1 MDPSRQK
8 VRLFTAL
15 ALIAAAVPARVWA
28 ADSRAFDIDHV
39 RAAISGS
46 DFLGVEGAGRR
57 KAGMFRLSLGYTYTD
72 SPLTRVYSDGR
83 RETLIGGRHVLEL
96 SGAVQIA
103 SFIGLAVAFPVLMQ
117 ATGTEGGQGFAIGDL
132 RITPRFDMVN
142 RRNGGLALLAEVRLP
157 TGNSDRFFGEG
168 AVTFEPRVVAE
179 VYLADGV
186 VRLGFNAGVRV
197 RKTHT
202 FGDLAVGNEVFGKI
216 ALAVVPKPW
225 ISAGIELHGDSAM
238 DSRFGQ
244 RQVSPVE
251 ALLSLGGGAR
261 GVRATA
267 GAGLGVVDG
276 WGAPRVRAM
285 LTVEYRREPPAKKPR
300 PAPVVPRPATIPPCV
315 EPSLFP
321 YDEEEEEAI
330 EEEVEEEGG
339 VRFIGGRIELA
350 DPIFFEN
357 NHARVRNQ
365 FRQELQG
372 LAEVLQRRT
381 EVGKVWIE
389 GHADATG
396 PEHWNIELSR
406 LRARAVARYLE
417 AHGVPADRL
426 EPVGFGEAKPLIPT
440 KHGVANEKNRRV
452 HFYTDLAPQP
462 SAPLS
467 SR

>member
-15 ALIAAAVPARVWA
+15 ALVAAVAPARVLA
-28 ADSRAFDIDHV
+28 ADSRAFDLDHV
-39 RAAISGS
+39 KAAISGS
-46 DFLGVEGAGRR
+46 DFLGTEGAGRR
-57 KAGMFRLSLGYTYTD
+57 KAGMFRLALGYTYTD
-72 SPLTRVYSDGR
+72 SPLTRIHSDGP
-83 RETLIGGRHVLEL
+83 RETLIGGRHVLDI
-96 SGAVQIA
+96 SGGVQIA

-117 ATGTEGGQGFAIGDL
+117 STGTEGAGGPAIGDL
-132 RITPRFDMVN
+132 RIAPRFDMVN
-142 RRNGGLALLAEVRLP
+142 RRNVGLALLAEVRLP
-157 TGNSDRFFGEG
+157 TGNSDRFVGEG
-168 AVTFEPRVVAE
+168 AVTFEPRLATE
-179 VYLADGV
+179 VYLADGL
-186 VRLGFNAGVRV
+186 VRIGINAGVRV
-197 RKTHT
+197 RKTKT
-202 FGDLAVGNEVFGKI
+202 FGELAVGNEVFGKV

-225 ISAGIELHGDSAM
+225 ITAAIELHADSAM

-251 ALLSLGGGAR
+251 ALVSLGGGAH
-261 GVRATA
+261 GFRATA

-285 LTVEYRREPPAKKPR
+285 LSLEYRREPPPKKAR
-300 PAPVVPRPATIPPCV
+300 PQVVVPRPQVIPGCV
-315 EPSLFP
+315 PPSLFP
-321 YDEEEEEAI
+321 GDEEEEA

-350 DPIFFEN
+350 DPIFFDN
-357 NHARVRNQ
+357 NRARVRTQ
-365 FRQELQG
+365 FREELEG

-417 AHGVPADRL
+417 AHGVPAGRL

-440 KHGVANEKNRRV
+440 KHGVANGKNRRV
-452 HFYTDLAPQP
+452 HFYTDLAPAP
-462 SAPLS
+462 SAPMS